1 MKKRLALIITGVL
14 AGVLAVGGGLSFAM
28 AESTAQTTIVMTI
41 DSPTMQVNGEDVSI
55 DENGTAPVI
64 VDDRT
69 MVPIRA
75 VAEELGGEVSWDAAA
90 RTVTV
95 TKDSDVI
102 SLTIDSNLAE
112 VNSQSV
118 ELDTPPIIVNKRT
131 LLPLRFVSE
140 NLGAEVVWNAENRQ
154 ITITGQNDA
163 PVDETEIQQTDELTT
178 EQLTTEQT
186 TGRTEQ
192 TAVNLSDGKIL
203 IVYFTM
209 PESDG
214 VDTVAGASRVV
225 VDGELYGSVEFMAN
239 TIQETTGGDL
249 FEIKTVQDYPTLHE
263 PLVDLADEELAND
276 ARPELST
283 HIDNLDEYD
292 TVFVGYPIWWGDMPM
307 PLYSFFDEYDFSG
320 KTIIPFSSHGGSRL
334 ANTVETIAELEPD
347 AAVTD
352 GFTVSRNDIEEDA
365 SAVAEELVSW
375 VKELGF

>member
-1 MKKRLALIITGVL
+1 MKKRMALVITGVL
-14 AGVLAVGGGLSFAM
+14 AGVLSVVGGLSFAM
-28 AESTAQTTIVMTI
+28 AESTTQTTIIMTI
-41 DSPTMQVNGEDVSI
+41 DSPTMQVNGEIISI

-64 VDDRT
+64 VDGRT

-75 VAEELGGEVSWDAAA
+75 VAEALGGEVSWDAAA

-163 PVDETEIQQTDELTT
+163 PVDETETQQTDE
-178 EQLTTEQT
+178 LTTEQT

>member
-64 VDDRT
+64 VDGRT

-75 VAEELGGEVSWDAAA
+75 VAEALGGEVSWDAAA

-118 ELDTPPIIVNKRT
+118 ELDTTPIIVNKRT

-163 PVDETEIQQTDELTT
+163 PVDETETQQTDELTT
-178 EQLTTEQT
+178 EQTTEQ
-186 TGRTEQ
+186 TEQ

>member
-1 MKKRLALIITGVL
+1 MKKRMALVITGVL
-14 AGVLAVGGGLSFAM
+14 AGVLSVVGGLSFAM
-28 AESTAQTTIVMTI
+28 AESTTQTTIIMTI
-41 DSPTMQVNGEDVSI
+41 DSPTMQVNGEIISI
-55 DENGTAPVI
+55 DENGTAPI
-64 VDDRT
+64 VVDGRT

-75 VAEELGGEVSWDAAA
+75 VVEELGGEVSWDAAA

-163 PVDETEIQQTDELTT
+163 PVDETETQQTDELTT
-178 EQLTTEQT
+178 EQTTEQ
-186 TGRTEQ
+186 TEQ

>member
-1 MKKRLALIITGVL
+1 MKKRMALVITGVL
-14 AGVLAVGGGLSFAM
+14 AGVLSVVGGLSFAM
-28 AESTAQTTIVMTI
+28 AESTTQTTIIMTI
-41 DSPTMQVNGEDVSI
+41 DSPTMQVNGEIISI
-55 DENGTAPVI
+55 DENGTAPI
-64 VDDRT
+64 VVDGRT

-75 VAEELGGEVSWDAAA
+75 VVEELGGEVSWDAAA

-118 ELDTPPIIVNKRT
+118 ELDTTPVIVNERT

-178 EQLTTEQT
+178 EQTTTEQT

>member
-1 MKKRLALIITGVL
+1 MKKRMALVITGVL
-14 AGVLAVGGGLSFAM
+14 AGVLSVVGGLSFAM
-28 AESTAQTTIVMTI
+28 AESTTQTTIIMTI
-41 DSPTMQVNGEDVSI
+41 DSPTMQVNGEIISI
-55 DENGTAPVI
+55 DENGTAPI
-64 VDDRT
+64 VVDGRT

-75 VAEELGGEVSWDAAA
+75 VVEELGGEVSWDAAA

-118 ELDTPPIIVNKRT
+118 ELDTTPVIVNERT

-186 TGRTEQ
+186 TEQTEQ

>member
-28 AESTAQTTIVMTI
+28 AESTARTTIVMTI
-41 DSPTMQVNGEDVSI
+41 DSPTMQVNGEDVNI
-55 DENGTAPVI
+55 DEDGTAPVI
-64 VDDRT
+64 VDGRT

-75 VAEELGGEVSWDAAA
+75 VVEALGGEVSWDAAA

-118 ELDTPPIIVNKRT
+118 ELDTPPIIVNERT

-163 PVDETEIQQTDELTT
+163 PVDETETQQTDELTT
-178 EQLTTEQT
+178 EQTTEQT
-186 TGRTEQ
+186 EQ
-192 TAVNLSDGKIL
+192 TAANPSDGKTL

-249 FEIKTVQDYPTLHE
+249 FEIKTVQEYPTLHE

>member
-1 MKKRLALIITGVL
+1 MALVITGVL
-14 AGVLAVGGGLSFAM
+14 AGVLSVVGGLSFAM
-28 AESTAQTTIVMTI
+28 AESTTQTTIIMTI
-41 DSPTMQVNGEDVSI
+41 DSPTMQVNGEIISI
-55 DENGTAPVI
+55 DENGTAPI
-64 VDDRT
+64 VVDGRT

-75 VAEELGGEVSWDAAA
+75 VVEELGGEVSWDAAA

-118 ELDTPPIIVNKRT
+118 ELDTTPVIVNERT

-163 PVDETEIQQTDELTT
+163 PVDETEIQQTDELIT

-352 GFTVSRNDIEEDA
+352 GFTVSLSLIHI
-365 SAVAEELVSW
+365 
-375 VKELGF
+375 

>member
-1 MKKRLALIITGVL
+1 MALVITGVL
-14 AGVLAVGGGLSFAM
+14 AGVLSVVGGLSFAM
-28 AESTAQTTIVMTI
+28 AESTTQTTIIMTI
-41 DSPTMQVNGEDVSI
+41 DSPTMQVNGEIISI
-55 DENGTAPVI
+55 DENGTAPI
-64 VDDRT
+64 VVDGRT

-75 VAEELGGEVSWDAAA
+75 VAEVLGGEVSWDAAA

-118 ELDTPPIIVNKRT
+118 ERDTTPVIVNERT

-186 TGRTEQ
+186 TEQTEQ

>member
-1 MKKRLALIITGVL
+1 MKKRMALVITGVL
-14 AGVLAVGGGLSFAM
+14 AGVLSVVGGLSFAM
-28 AESTAQTTIVMTI
+28 AESTTQTTIIMTI
-41 DSPTMQVNGEDVSI
+41 DSPTMQVNGEIISI
-55 DENGTAPVI
+55 DENGTAPI
-64 VDDRT
+64 VVDGRT

-75 VAEELGGEVSWDAAA
+75 VVEELGGEVSWDAAA

-118 ELDTPPIIVNKRT
+118 ERDTTPVIVNERT

-186 TGRTEQ
+186 TEQTEQ

>member
-1 MKKRLALIITGVL
+1 MKKRMALVITGVL
-14 AGVLAVGGGLSFAM
+14 AGVLSVVGGLSFAM
-28 AESTAQTTIVMTI
+28 AESTTQTTIIMTI
-41 DSPTMQVNGEDVSI
+41 DSPTMQVNGEIISI
-55 DENGTAPVI
+55 DENGTAPI
-64 VDDRT
+64 VVDGRT

-75 VAEELGGEVSWDAAA
+75 VVEELGGEVSWDAAA

-118 ELDTPPIIVNKRT
+118 ELDTTPVIVNERT

-225 VDGELYGSVEFMAN
+225 VDGEMYGSVEFMAN

>member
-1 MKKRLALIITGVL
+1 MKKRMALVITGVL
-14 AGVLAVGGGLSFAM
+14 AGVLSVVGGLSFAM
-28 AESTAQTTIVMTI
+28 AESTTQTTIIMTI
-41 DSPTMQVNGEDVSI
+41 DSPTMQVNGEIISI
-55 DENGTAPVI
+55 DENGTAPI
-64 VDDRT
+64 VVDGRT

-75 VAEELGGEVSWDAAA
+75 VVEELGGEVSWDAAA

-118 ELDTPPIIVNKRT
+118 ELDTTPVIVNERT